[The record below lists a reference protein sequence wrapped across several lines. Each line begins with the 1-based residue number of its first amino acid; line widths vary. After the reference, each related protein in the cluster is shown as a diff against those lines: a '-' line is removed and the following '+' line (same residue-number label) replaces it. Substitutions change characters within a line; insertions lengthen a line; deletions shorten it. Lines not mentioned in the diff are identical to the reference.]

1 MKASNKIEI
10 TQLSKDIVLILILY
24 FRRFKTTHGI
34 YRAFTLPK
42 EIFFETLKLSY
53 LLVWILKL

>member
-10 TQLSKDIVLILILY
+10 TQLSKNIVLIQILY

-34 YRAFTLPK
+34 YRALTLLK
-42 EIFFETLKLSY
+42 EIFFETLKY
-53 LLVWILKL
+53 VKDKMK